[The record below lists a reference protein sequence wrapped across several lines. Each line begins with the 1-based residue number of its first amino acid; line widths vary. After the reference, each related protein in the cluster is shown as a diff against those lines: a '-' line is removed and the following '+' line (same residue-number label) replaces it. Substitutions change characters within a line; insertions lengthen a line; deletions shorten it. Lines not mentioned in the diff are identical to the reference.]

1 MEKPLGLLDLPGE
14 ILQKIFVQVPTE
26 LEQTCRTFVVM
37 YNDHYRNLFVDRF
50 GPHILRTIAKYDYK
64 YLIDYIR
71 SFDYWRE
78 DIRKIIAEH
87 YDLKLPYTDEA
98 ELEGESLDPADK
110 LNCQYIRDSWKLV
123 YGIYVNRRIFV
134 DYDDYT
140 VNSYASAPMCSVKID
155 KTLKLTPGLY
165 NMSCA
170 LIIKTY
176 AGMSSSVFKVLDGKT
191 GNKLLEYQPASHFSE
206 LVPHNKFVLLDIGSF
221 EVKKPKIVEQQMV
234 ESSEEES
241 SGEEIV
247 TTIEEAVQNKLV
259 DVHVVVEE
267 AGVMVKSGYIMCYID
282 VNAYQLK
289 DCMVNPAG
297 DLYCVNEKYWLAWWI
312 ENQPPLPEN
321 VVNVLLKKLYKSM
334 EKSMK
339 LIKSTTPHRRMGS
352 FAESNLEA
360 RIKRVEMNPVMVV
373 GEDDSEVTDSTE
385 GTDGEINLETYNREF
400 YSKFNKDGELIVR
413 EFKFRTMKDR
423 RRYEEWV
430 GQKEERGSSSVPSG
444 TVFTMEPLKWKL
456 TTIMEI

>member
-1 MEKPLGLLDLPGE
+1 MEKPLGLLALPSE

-26 LEQTCRTFVVM
+26 LKRTCRTFVVM
-37 YNDHYRNLFVDRF
+37 YNDLYRNLFVDRF
-50 GPHILRTIAKYDYK
+50 GPHILRTIADYDYK
-64 YLIDYIR
+64 YLVDYIR
-71 SFDYWRE
+71 SFDYWRK
-78 DIRKIIAEH
+78 DIRNIISEH
-87 YDLKLPYTDEA
+87 YDLRLPYTDED
-98 ELEGESLDPADK
+98 ELEGEKVDPANK

-140 VNSYASAPMCSVKID
+140 VNSYVNAPMSSVKID

-165 NMSCA
+165 NLSCA
-170 LIIKTY
+170 LIIKTF

-191 GNKLLEYQPASHFSE
+191 GDKLLEYQPASHFSE

-221 EVKKPKIVEQQMV
+221 EVKKPKIVEQEMD
-234 ESSEEES
+234 ESSSEES
-241 SGEEIV
+241 NGEEV
-247 TTIEEAVQNKLV
+247 VATMEEAVQSKLV
-259 DVHVVVEE
+259 DIRVVVEE
-267 AGVMVKSGYIMCYID
+267 AGVMVKSGYILCYID

-289 DCMVNPAG
+289 DCMIDSAG

-339 LIKSTTPHRRMGS
+339 LIKPTTPHRRMGS
-352 FAESNLEA
+352 FAESNLDA
-360 RIKRVEMNPVMVV
+360 RIKRADMSPVVVEN
-373 GEDDSEVTDSTE
+373 EDETDGTD
-385 GTDGEINLETYNREF
+385 GTDGEVNLETYNREF
-400 YSKFNKDGELIVR
+400 YSKLNREGELIVR

-423 RRYEEWV
+423 RRYEEWI
-430 GQKEERGSSSVPSG
+430 GQTGEENYSVKSG
-444 TVFTMEPLKWKL
+444 TVYTMEPLKWKL